1 MREVIFDG
9 ASRRLPLL
17 RAGRRSIPTSTHP
30 GDGADHRAI
39 PFFTLIM
46 HLHLPGTTMRRA
58 AGDGQLQRRAI
69 QPSPQP
75 SGGVVGIVDYAESL
89 VVEYKYN
96 PWGKP
101 ILL

>member
-1 MREVIFDG
+1 MFNPGRNT
-9 ASRRLPLL
+9 AKPNARRRTSSTVPP
-17 RAGRRSIPTSTHP
+17 RRPRSPH
-30 GDGADHRAI
+30 AEH
-39 PFFTLIM
+39 
-46 HLHLPGTTMRRA
+46 
-58 AGDGQLQRRAI
+58 AGDGQFQRRAI

>member
-1 MREVIFDG
+1 MPPG
-9 ASRRLPLL
+9 AFGCARAKPAGIVLEPSRSMDRSGARRRTSLTVPPRRPRSS
-17 RAGRRSIPTSTHP
+17 RAEW
-30 GDGADHRAI
+30 
-39 PFFTLIM
+39 
-46 HLHLPGTTMRRA
+46 

-101 ILL
+101 TLVRTLTDT